1 MQRPEVRKL
10 GLCRLATSA
19 ATLPLAVRG
28 ALDEDGGPRAERALR
43 VAGES
48 WEARVDDNIRRHVAE
63 ALARKRAAS

>member
-1 MQRPEVRKL
+1 MRKL

-48 WEARVDDNIRRHVAE
+48 WEARVDDIRRHVGE